1 MTRSDR
7 RAAAPARRKK
17 RGGSNLP
24 VVIGLVV
31 GIHLLMGGGL
41 YALTQT
47 DAGQEFIRVH
57 KIKFLAPEQE
67 KQEEAKAPEPP
78 PPPPPQVEQKIEAPT
93 VASAPAPTTSSP
105 GVAIGGSGGPN
116 WNGGKFI
123 GGGLEDGPVGAFH
136 AGVLGRLR
144 SCFGDWPGPAAPAE
158 VALEVGHEGQIV
170 SYKLVRGTGNGSED
184 EHLLESVRCVQKKGV
199 SAPPEGVGRVV
210 TLRLRPSGGLISGRG

>member
-1 MTRSDR
+1 MTQSGR
-7 RAAAPARRKK
+7 RPVVPARRKK

-31 GIHLLMGGGL
+31 GIHVLMGGGL

-57 KIKFLAPEQE
+57 KIKFLAPEEE
-67 KQEEAKAPEPP
+67 KKEEAKAPEPP
-78 PPPPPQVEQKIEAPT
+78 PPPPPQLEQKIEAPS

-105 GVAIGGSGGPN
+105 GVAIGGSGGLN

-123 GGGLEDGPVGAFH
+123 GGGLDGPIGAFH
-136 AGVLGRLR
+136 AGVLGRMR
-144 SCFGDWPGPAAPAE
+144 SCFGDWPGPTQPAE
-158 VALEVGHEGQIV
+158 VSLEVGHDGQVV
-170 SYKLVRGTGNGSED
+170 SYKLVRGTGLGAED
-184 EHLLESVRCVQKKGV
+184 EHLLDAVRCVQKKGV
-199 SAPPEGVGRVV
+199 SAPPERAGRVV

>member
-1 MTRSDR
+1 MDARKKTVTPVR
-7 RAAAPARRKK
+7 RRK

-24 VVIGLVV
+24 TVIALVA

-47 DAGQEFIRVH
+47 DAGQEFIRIH
-57 KIKFLAPEQE
+57 KIKFLEPEQE

-78 PPPPPQVEQKIEAPT
+78 PPPPQIEQKIEAPT

-105 GVAIGGSGGPN
+105 GVAIGGGGMN
-116 WNGGKFI
+116 WSGGKFI
-123 GGGLEDGPVGAFH
+123 GGGLEDGPMGAFH
-136 AGVLGRLR
+136 AGVLGRMR
-144 SCFGDWPGPAAPAE
+144 SCFGDWPGPAEPAE
-158 VALEVGHEGQIV
+158 VALDVSHDGQVV
-170 SYKLVRGTGNGSED
+170 SYKIVRGTGVSSED
-184 EHLLESVRCVQKKGV
+184 EHLLDAVRCVQKKGV